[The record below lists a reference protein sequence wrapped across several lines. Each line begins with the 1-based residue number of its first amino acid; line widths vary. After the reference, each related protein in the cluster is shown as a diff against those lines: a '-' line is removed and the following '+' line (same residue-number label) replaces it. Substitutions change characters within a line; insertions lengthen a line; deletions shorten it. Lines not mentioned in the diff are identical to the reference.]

1 MELDFIYGCK
11 NGKIELEIK
20 RIMKQYSRL
29 LSALFQSRLQ
39 KNKNQLQYEPQTW
52 FALFGSVN

>member
-1 MELDFIYGCK
+1 
-11 NGKIELEIK
+11 
-20 RIMKQYSRL
+20 MKQYSRL